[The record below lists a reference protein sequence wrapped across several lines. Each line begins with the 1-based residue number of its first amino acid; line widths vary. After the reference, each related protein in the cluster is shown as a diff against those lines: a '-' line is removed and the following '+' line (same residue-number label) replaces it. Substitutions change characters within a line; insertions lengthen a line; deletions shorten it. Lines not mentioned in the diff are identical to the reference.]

1 MVALGRTAPKDLK
14 PLHVDILH
22 EDNGVEVALGPLQE
36 STRAQELA
44 GALAGRLDR
53 QYNEYV
59 VANLARVHP
68 RFLARV
74 KFTFAGEPAAG

>member
-1 MVALGRTAPKDLK
+1 MASKSRS
-14 PLHVDILH
+14 
-22 EDNGVEVALGPLQE
+22 GPCRRA
-36 STRAQELA
+36 RAQELA